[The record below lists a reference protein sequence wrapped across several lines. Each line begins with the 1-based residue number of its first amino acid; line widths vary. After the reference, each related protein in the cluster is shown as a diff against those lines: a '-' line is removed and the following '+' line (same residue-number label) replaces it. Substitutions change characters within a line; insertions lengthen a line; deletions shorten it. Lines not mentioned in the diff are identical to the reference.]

1 MRTSATGRCKRRA
14 GGFTLLEILVALA
27 IVGVL
32 AGGVALALPDPA
44 DGQRRTAVRAWQ
56 AQAETAALRAAAEAR
71 PWAWEAGPEAAR
83 LLVDG
88 GGRWRPAPDGAGQPR
103 PLPPGLR
110 IAGLE
115 IDGQPRPPG
124 SRIVFGGVPPLF
136 VLDLAGD
143 GGRWRIAGLPSGRV
157 TLEEMR

>member
-1 MRTSATGRCKRRA
+1 MRISATGRCRRRD
-14 GGFTLLEILVALA
+14 GGFTLIELLVALA
-27 IVGVL
+27 ILGVL

-44 DGQRRTAVRAWQ
+44 DGERRATLRAWQ
-56 AQAETAALRAAAEAR
+56 AQAETAARRAAAEAR
-71 PWAWEAGPEAAR
+71 PWAWETGPETAR

-88 GGRWRPAPDGAGQPR
+88 GGRWRPAPVDAGPAR

-110 IAGLE
+110 VAGLE

-136 VLDLAGD
+136 VLNLAGES
-143 GGRWRIAGLPSGRV
+143 GRWRIAGLPSGRV
-157 TLEEMR
+157 TLEEVR

>member
-1 MRTSATGRCKRRA
+1 MRTSATGRCERRA
-14 GGFTLLEILVALA
+14 GGFTLIELLVVLA
-27 IVGVL
+27 ILGVL
-32 AGGVALALPDPA
+32 AGGVALTLPDPA
-44 DGQRRTAVRAWQ
+44 DGERRAVLRAWQ

-88 GGRWRPAPDGAGQPR
+88 GGRWRPAPDRLGLPR
-103 PLPPGLR
+103 PLPPGWR
-110 IAGLE
+110 VAGLE

-136 VLDLAGD
+136 VLNLAGD
-143 GGRWRIAGLPSGRV
+143 DRRWRIAGLPSGRV
-157 TLEEMR
+157 TLEEVR